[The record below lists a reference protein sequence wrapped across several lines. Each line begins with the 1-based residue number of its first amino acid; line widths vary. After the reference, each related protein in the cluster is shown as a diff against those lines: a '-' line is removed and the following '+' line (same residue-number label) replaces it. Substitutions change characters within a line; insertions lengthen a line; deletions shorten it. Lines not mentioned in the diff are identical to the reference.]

1 MASHIERRKF
11 LATLLGGAA
20 AWPVAARAQQGERMR
35 RIGVL
40 AGQAAN
46 DSNGQARLA
55 AFLQGLQEL
64 GWSVG
69 RDVQIDIR
77 WTGGNADD
85 TRKYAAE
92 LVALAPDVILSSG
105 TPAGTA
111 LVQTTPAPCRSCSQ

>member
-69 RDVQIDIR
+69 RDVEIDIR
-77 WTGGNADD
+77 WTGDNADD

-105 TPAGTA
+105 TLEA
-111 LVQTTPAPCRSCSQ
+111 LGAYYDHGQIWRRDQV